1 MPVFTVPTTTQT
13 LETYKRFRA
22 SELYVYKAMK
32 NGFVKIV
39 TPTGTII
46 HSESELI
53 NILKDLGLH
62 LHLREMYQIAL
73 DALVKAR
80 ENEQND

>member
-1 MPVFTVPTTTQT
+1 MPVFTVPTARQN
-13 LETYKRFRA
+13 LETHKRFKA
-22 SELYVYKAMK
+22 SELYIYKAMK

-39 TPTGTII
+39 TPIGTIV
-46 HSESELI
+46 HSESELT
-53 NILKDLGLH
+53 NILKDFGLH

-73 DALVKAR
+73 DTLVEAR